1 MENEYVK
8 PSRKIVSH
16 FVLFAE
22 EEKKKARIL
31 RSHKQGAQLFGSQKI
46 Y

>member
-8 PSRKIVSH
+8 PSHKIVLR
-16 FVLFAE
+16 FILFAE

-31 RSHKQGAQLFGSQKI
+31 RSHKQGAQLLGSQKL
-46 Y
+46 